1 MSGAPVVLASLA
13 VSEVAGTFIELGL
26 VVLVLA
32 ALAGVASRLVL
43 SAVPF
48 YLVAGLLLGAAG
60 VVPVGRG
67 EDLVEVGAEIGVLLL
82 LFTLGLEFTP
92 AELAGE
98 LRRGARPGAV
108 DLVLNATPGVVA
120 GLLLGWDP
128 VAAALLG
135 GVTYISSSG
144 VISKLLA
151 DLGRIGNRET
161 PGVLGV
167 LVLED
172 LAMVVF
178 LPVVGIAL
186 SGTDLASGALDV
198 VVAVAVVGV
207 VLLAASRLGPHL
219 SRAVSATSDEVLVL
233 TVLGTVLLVS
243 GLVQRVDVSAAVG
256 AFLVGVAVS
265 GPVQQRAAALVGPL
279 RDLFAAVFFFV
290 FALRI
295 DLAEVVPVL
304 LPAAVLAAVGAAT
317 KLATGWYTAGRAGIG
332 PDGRWRAG
340 SALVA
345 RGEFSIVIA
354 GLGVAAGAEPELGPL
369 AAAYVLLLAVVGPL
383 LARRTRA
390 PARLRVGPLRGPG
403 RDPRRRVSGNG
414 SPG

>member
-1 MSGAPVVLASLA
+1 
-13 VSEVAGTFIELGL
+13 VA
-26 VVLVLA
+26 A
-32 ALAGVASRLVL
+32 RLVL
-43 SAVPF
+43 SAVP
-48 YLVAGLLLGAAG
+48 LHLLAGLLLGAGG
-60 VVPVGRG
+60 VVPVGPG
-67 EDLVEVGAEIGVLLL
+67 EDVVEVAAEIGVLLL

-92 AELAGE
+92 AELTGE
-98 LRRGARPGAV
+98 LRRGVRPGLV
-108 DLVLNATPGVVA
+108 DLALNGIPGVVA
-120 GLLLGWDP
+120 GLLLGWGP

-135 GVTYISSSG
+135 GITYISSSG
-144 VISKLLA
+144 VISKLLV

-161 PGVLGV
+161 PGVLGL

-172 LAMVVF
+172 LTMVVF

-186 SGTDLASGALDV
+186 SGADLASGALDV
-198 VVAVAVVGV
+198 VVAVAVVAV

-219 SRAVSATSDEVLVL
+219 SRAVSASSDEVLLL

-256 AFLVGVAVS
+256 AFLVGVALS
-265 GPVQQRAAALVGPL
+265 GPVQQRAATLVGPL

-295 DLAEVVPVL
+295 ELAELVPVAVPAL
-304 LPAAVLAAVGAAT
+304 LLAGVGIVT

-340 SALVA
+340 GALVA

-354 GLGVAAGAEPELGPL
+354 GLGVAAGVEAELGPL
-369 AAAYVLLLAVVGPL
+369 AAAYVLLLAVAGPL

-390 PARLRVGPLRGPG
+390 PARLRVGPPRGPH
-403 RDPRRRVSGNG
+403 RSDG
-414 SPG
+414 SLR